1 MLYLLSTFLIL
12 PLLAPVFGRTALPLS
27 GNLKPL
33 NYGFCLLNRH
43 YVTPDLEVL
52 MQQLATEMDDRF
64 PGTTTYYLDAN
75 FPFWDGFPLAPHL
88 SHDDGRKLD
97 LAFYYMDPQ
106 SGKPKAGSPT
116 RMGYGSSE
124 GPGPGEVDLPSRCAE
139 QGFWQYSLIQAL
151 LPHGSIDTYE
161 LDVKRTAVLV
171 RRLAMQDAIE
181 KIFLEPHLKER
192 WRLQEYGKIRFQGCH
207 SVRHD
212 DHIHLQI
219 H

>member
-1 MLYLLSTFLIL
+1 MFNSAESSTSDQGNILVRVTIKVSSSILLIGG
-12 PLLAPVFGRTALPLS
+12 GR
-27 GNLKPL
+27 
-33 NYGFCLLNRH
+33 
-43 YVTPDLEVL
+43 L
-52 MQQLATEMDDRF
+52 MM
-64 PGTTTYYLDAN
+64 
-75 FPFWDGFPLAPHL
+75 
-88 SHDDGRKLD
+88 SI
-97 LAFYYMDPQ
+97 
-106 SGKPKAGSPT
+106 SS
-116 RMGYGSSE
+116 RMGYGSLE

-139 QGFWQYSLIQAL
+139 QGFWQYSLIQAV
-151 LPHGSIDTYE
+151 LPHGRIDTYE
-161 LDVKRTAVLV
+161 LDVKRTVALV